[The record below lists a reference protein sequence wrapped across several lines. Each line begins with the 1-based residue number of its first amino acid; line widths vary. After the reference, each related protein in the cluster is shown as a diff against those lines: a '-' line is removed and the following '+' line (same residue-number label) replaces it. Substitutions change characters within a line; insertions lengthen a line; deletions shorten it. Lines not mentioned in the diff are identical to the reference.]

1 MRTPDR
7 GYTMSIILLMAES
20 GSDITPELA
29 GQLGV
34 FIVPMHVTFG
44 GETRDDGAFPVT
56 QMFEHYKATLV
67 RNRVKYRILE
77 ETPQSDGSIIV
88 KVIKQY
94 NQSPVGDYLN

>member
-1 MRTPDR
+1 MKRIQSACICQTLHF
-7 GYTMSIILLMAES
+7 ILK
-20 GSDITPELA
+20 DD
-29 GQLGV
+29 
-34 FIVPMHVTFG
+34 VPREEAAAQVAR
-44 GETRDDGAFPVT
+44 EV
-56 QMFEHYKATLV
+56 EHYKATLD